1 MIGVAGYNI
10 IERKIIIEN
19 PFQFYYELKNTS
31 INEMTNRLTF
41 DVNNKKSDF
50 FKQILNYLND
60 NEYPELFLTKKVSFT
75 NSLNELNLAL
85 RALMKQRLING
96 KYDIKLD
103 ANKKVI
109 EMEIFSINI
118 TSNGIEVLKSINQ
131 IENADITLLV
141 EQYIKKCKEYILDI
155 DIMSISKKNLI
166 IIFKNILE
174 ETTNL
179 KILDFSIN
187 INSDIKFDKYLGKIE
202 IHNKKAFIKFT
213 DSRTIYQLES
223 MLKQFFSDIIIKNM
237 EIKMILNAIKI
248 NNFENIFIFMTKNS
262 YISNLL
268 YLVLNEYIKLDMEY
282 EMEKEFEIKI
292 NNVIITKKGERYF
305 NNKNIVGFKKNKNL
319 AIKYAE
325 ALKKSFIKNKDDI
338 KNSENML
345 KDLLASKYLQ

>member
-31 INEMTNRLTF
+31 VNEMINRLTF
-41 DVNNKKSDF
+41 GVNNKKSDF

-60 NEYPELFLTKKVSFT
+60 NEYPELFLTKKVSFS

-109 EMEIFSINI
+109 EMEVFSINI
-118 TSNGIEVLKSINQ
+118 TDIGKEVLKSINE
-131 IENADITLLV
+131 IENEDITLLI
-141 EQYIKKCKEYILDI
+141 EQYIKKCKEYILKI
-155 DIMSISKKNLI
+155 DIMSITKKDLI
-166 IIFKNILE
+166 VIFKNILNE
-174 ETTNL
+174 ITNL
-179 KILDFSIN
+179 KIVDFSIN
-187 INSDIKFDKYLGKIE
+187 INDDIKFDKYLGKIE
-202 IHNKKAFIKFT
+202 IHNKKAFIKFIN
-213 DSRTIYQLES
+213 SRTIYQLES
-223 MLKQFFSDIIIKNM
+223 ILKQFFSDIIIKNM
-237 EIKMILNAIKI
+237 EIKTILNAIKI
-248 NNFENIFIFMTKNS
+248 NNYENVFRFMTKNS
-262 YISNLL
+262 YLSNLL

-282 EMEKEFEIKI
+282 EIENNFEIRI
-292 NNVIITKKGERYF
+292 NNVIITEKGEKYF
-305 NNKNIVGFKKNKNL
+305 KNNNIIGFKKNKNL

-325 ALKKSFIKNKDDI
+325 ALKKSFIKNKE
-338 KNSENML
+338 NSENSEIML